1 MLTFFNQFPQRIS
14 DVTTQLTAHGLPL
27 TAPTTPAPLPDP
39 DDPWASSRSTPPV
52 DRTTLAWCT
61 AAQILSAH
69 HRTPLSTQVLA
80 ADALIR
86 ELGVRGLAQLH
97 TDLHGGAPID
107 YRFTCCPYC
116 SGCGEDPLLPDCG
129 ELGCPPQYEF
139 IDHDH
144 ICPVCQGES
153 FQPEWFAGERIIQLD
168 GLLVD
173 AASNDGRR
181 GARFVSWFHNA
192 LRWGAGGT

>member
-14 DVTTQLTAHGLPL
+14 DVTTQLTNQGLPL
-27 TAPTTPAPLPDP
+27 TAPTTPAPPLDP
-39 DDPWASSRSTPPV
+39 DDPWASSRPAPPV

-61 AAQILSAH
+61 AAQMLSAH
-69 HRTPLSTQVLA
+69 HRIPLSAQVHS

-107 YRFTCCPYC
+107 YRFTRCPYC
-116 SGCGEDPLLPDCG
+116 SGCGEDPLLPDCAD
-129 ELGCPPQYEF
+129 LGCPPQYEF

-153 FQPEWFAGERIIQLD
+153 FQPEWFAEERIVRLD
-168 GLLVD
+168 HLLT
-173 AASNDGRR
+173 
-181 GARFVSWFHNA
+181 GAIDPGSVRVSWYRK
-192 LRWGAGGT
+192 LVRQLMPR